1 MEEAEKNGEV
11 EVYQTFELSDGARTV
26 TILASKEEEERISRD
41 QAYATQRF
49 LSAVGEYH
57 VEEGEEDFNHN
68 ATLLLIE
75 CIRDRFDK
83 FTSCRQERNQVYRE
97 IQEEFRSYGYNL
109 SIEKIRSKWNNLVTT
124 YKRIKERHKAGL
136 AGKRVWD
143 YFQPLDE
150 LLSPTYE
157 ASGPAGLSLLTGKLE
172 KNEQQSSG
180 SNTFQKISLSPEPS
194 FSPPLACSPVTHT
207 TISIPSTSSTQ
218 ELKRK
223 HSDSMLGQEQIA
235 DRGEKRQEM
244 MEQYFHQ
251 MKEKDVKEDEYKRRK
266 EKRDRMKVR
275 ALQKI
280 GKELEIIAKT
290 QLDLLKKQDLIL
302 EVLQKGSK

>member
-1 MEEAEKNGEV
+1 
-11 EVYQTFELSDGARTV
+11 F
-26 TILASKEEEERISRD
+26 IS
-41 QAYATQRF
+41 YCYYNEF
-49 LSAVGEYH
+49 L
-57 VEEGEEDFNHN
+57 
-68 ATLLLIE
+68 
-75 CIRDRFDK
+75 
-83 FTSCRQERNQVYRE
+83 
-97 IQEEFRSYGYNL
+97 
-109 SIEKIRSKWNNLVTT
+109 
-124 YKRIKERHKAGL
+124 
-136 AGKRVWD
+136 
-143 YFQPLDE
+143 QPLDD

-180 SNTFQKISLSPEPS
+180 THTFQKISVSPEPS

-251 MKEKDVKEDEYKRRK
+251 MKEKEVKEDEYKRRK

-290 QLDLLKKQDLIL
+290 QLDLLKKQDVIL